1 VDADSVL
8 QVLLAA
14 SRAVGQQTVTCEDWG
29 AAGNR
34 PGQYAVDLVADA
46 AALPVLLS
54 AGFSVLSEESGR
66 TEPFG
71 ATSGSGPEGG
81 KLLAVLDPIDGSTNA
96 VHGLRPYS
104 TSICVFDAD
113 GPWVGL
119 VYDHP
124 NGISYEAV
132 RGGGARRDGRPLAT
146 SGCSTLSEAIV
157 AVSGFPD
164 RALGWSQFRAFGA
177 ASLELCFVAE
187 GSLDAFARAG
197 GSSLYPWDYLAGLL
211 ICQEAGGAFTDL
223 GGDELSVADSVGR
236 GPAAGASREL
246 LEELVV
252 AFGASPKPGNRAT

>member
-14 SRAVGQQTVTCEDWG
+14 ARAVGQQTATCEDWG
-29 AAGNR
+29 VAGNR

-46 AALPVLLS
+46 AALSVLHA

-66 TEPFG
+66 TDPV
-71 ATSGSGPEGG
+71 GSESRPGPAGG
-81 KLLAVLDPIDGSTNA
+81 NPLAVLDPIDGSTNA

-132 RGGGARRDGRPLAT
+132 RGGGARRDGRPMAT

-164 RALGWSQFRAFGA
+164 RALGWAQFRAFGA

-187 GSLDAFARAG
+187 GSLDGFARAG

-211 ICQEAGGAFTDL
+211 ICQEAGGAFADL
-223 GGDELSVADSVGR
+223 GGDDLVVADSVGR
-236 GPAAGASREL
+236 APAAGASGEL
-246 LEELVV
+246 LQELV
-252 AFGASPKPGNRAT
+252 AALGANTEPGIRAT

>member
-1 VDADSVL
+1 ML

-14 SRAVGQQTVTCEDWG
+14 SRAVGQQTLTCGDWG

-46 AALPVLLS
+46 AALAVLHT

-66 TEPFG
+66 TEPVG
-71 ATSGSGPEGG
+71 LTSGSGPDGG
-81 KLLAVLDPIDGSTNA
+81 NLLAVLDPIDGSTNA

-124 NGISYEAV
+124 NGISYEAI
-132 RGGGARRDGRPLAT
+132 RGKGARRDGRTIAT
-146 SGCSTLSEAIV
+146 SGCSSLSEAIV

-211 ICQEAGGAFTDL
+211 ICQEAGGAFADL
-223 GGDELSVADSVGR
+223 GGDDLLVADAVGR
-236 GPAAGASREL
+236 APAAGASGDL
-246 LEELVV
+246 LQELVV
-252 AFGASPKPGNRAT
+252 ALGAGSHPGNQAT